1 MLLGGAHLPVSEQ
14 RSESARAGMLLVVAM
29 PIGNPADLSPR
40 ALATLAEVD
49 LIACEDTRRIAPLLA
64 AHAIH
69 TPTLSYFEHNEER
82 RTPEL
87 IERMRRGE
95 RVALVSDAGTPAI
108 SDPGFRLVRAAHA
121 AGITVG
127 AIPGPSAVVAALS
140 VAGLP
145 TDRFTFEGFVPARPA
160 ARRRALDALRH
171 EQRTMVFF
179 EAARR
184 LGALLAEMAEVFGA
198 AREAAVAREIGKTY
212 EEVVRASLG
221 DLAARFAVH
230 PARGEVTLVVAGAA
244 ADEAAGRAEEQGAAA
259 SAPALTVEM
268 LCEAGLSL
276 KQASAVVAR
285 LSGRGRREV
294 YQGALAARRTRG
306 ADLGEPDTSEPGS
319 GESK

>member
-1 MLLGGAHLPVSEQ
+1 MLSGEGTLPVSEQ
-14 RSESARAGMLLVVAM
+14 RTESARSGTLVVVAM
-29 PIGNPADLSPR
+29 PIGNLGDLSPR
-40 ALATLAEVD
+40 ARATLGEVD

-64 AHAIH
+64 AHAIR

-95 RVALVSDAGTPAI
+95 RVALLTDAGTPAI
-108 SDPGFRLVRAAHA
+108 SDPGFKLVRAAHA
-121 AGITVG
+121 AGIKVG

-145 TDRFTFEGFVPARPA
+145 TDRFTFEGFLPVRPA
-160 ARRRALDALRH
+160 PRRSALEALRR
-171 EQRTMVFF
+171 EPRTLVFF
-179 EAARR
+179 ETARR
-184 LGALLAEMAEVFGA
+184 LAALLAEMAEVFGA
-198 AREAAVAREIGKTY
+198 TREAAVAREIGKTY

-221 DLAARFAVH
+221 ELARRFAAN

-244 ADEAAGRAEEQGAAA
+244 RDEAARRAGEQDSGGAA
-259 SAPALTVEM
+259 LGVET

-276 KQASAVVAR
+276 KQASAVIAR

-294 YQGALAARRTRG
+294 YQDALAVRRARG
-306 ADLGEPDTSEPGS
+306 ANSGEPE
-319 GESK
+319 